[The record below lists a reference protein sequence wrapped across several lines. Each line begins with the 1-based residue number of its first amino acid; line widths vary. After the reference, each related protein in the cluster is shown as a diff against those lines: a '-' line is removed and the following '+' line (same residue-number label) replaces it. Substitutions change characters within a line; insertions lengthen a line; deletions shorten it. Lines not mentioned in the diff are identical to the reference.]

1 MFGDEPALGKD
12 HEIDVRGASLARRR
26 CQDRKNGRVGVIEQ
40 NGSNRR
46 ESAKVIFV
54 GRVIAMPRDDVER
67 RMADLSDMEA
77 AAPFYRQAASCF
89 LLLVGRHR
97 NL

>member
-1 MFGDEPALGKD
+1 M
-12 HEIDVRGASLARRR
+12 
-26 CQDRKNGRVGVIEQ
+26 IEQ

-97 NL
+97 NFEVARIGERSGAIGPRAGKVNFAP